1 MKRTHALDIS
11 ERALIFLA
19 NRTDDV
25 QRFLTASGLDV
36 DDLQARGSDPSILSA
51 ALSFLAEDESL
62 AREFSEAENL
72 KPGQLLQACATLDP
86 NGSMAW

>member
-1 MKRTHALDIS
+1 
-11 ERALIFLA
+11 LA
-19 NRTDDV
+19 D
-25 QRFLTASGLDV
+25 
-36 DDLQARGSDPSILSA
+36 
-51 ALSFLAEDESL
+51 DESL